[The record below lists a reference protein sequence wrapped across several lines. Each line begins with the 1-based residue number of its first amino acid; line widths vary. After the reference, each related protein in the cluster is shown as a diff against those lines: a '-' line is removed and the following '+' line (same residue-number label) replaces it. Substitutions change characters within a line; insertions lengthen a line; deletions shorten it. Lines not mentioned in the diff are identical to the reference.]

1 MKELAEKL
9 EALKVV
15 LFYTAI
21 VVPFYAYLTFY
32 LVYPVICV
40 IPIGTYSYTM
50 LLYVL
55 YSILIAL
62 PLGILIESSQH
73 AFLVVL
79 LGSIFGYIVAV
90 VYQAFPYFIYGYSLY
105 TSDILILRFV
115 EFSWLA
121 MIFYMMFGL
130 IGLMFGGY
138 IRDKIE

>member
-15 LFYTAI
+15 SFYTAI

-32 LVYPVICV
+32 LVYSVICV

-115 EFSWLA
+115 EFSWIA
-121 MIFYMMFGL
+121 IIFYMMFGL
-130 IGLMFGGY
+130 IGLMLGGY